1 MNLKKI
7 AIASSVIAGITMA
20 LTCHAVTVT
29 ATHTVESDAEFTI
42 DWVDAGPTTTNAKDG
57 EVWGH
62 LDMTQTRGTPT
73 LGRLSNP
80 QGETSPGPLKA
91 PFRFAGPNG
100 HTARAYLDS
109 YGTAIHNYAGDNLA
123 NGLKVG
129 SGTGDDP
136 FVVGTTSRLTAKI
149 FGDQTLVPGVYR
161 TTFELTT
168 WTD

>member
-1 MNLKKI
+1 MNSEVCLHLVKER
-7 AIASSVIAGITMA
+7 SGI
-20 LTCHAVTVT
+20 LL
-29 ATHTVESDAEFTI
+29 
-42 DWVDAGPTTTNAKDG
+42 PG
-57 EVWGH
+57 EVSERHFWLLIEISGMHSEKVINALREH
-62 LDMTQTRGTPT
+62 LVMG
-73 LGRLSNP
+73 
-80 QGETSPGPLKA
+80 
-91 PFRFAGPNG
+91 
-100 HTARAYLDS
+100 Y
-109 YGTAIHNYAGDNLA
+109 NLA

>member
-1 MNLKKI
+1 M
-7 AIASSVIAGITMA
+7 
-20 LTCHAVTVT
+20 
-29 ATHTVESDAEFTI
+29 
-42 DWVDAGPTTTNAKDG
+42 
-57 EVWGH
+57 
-62 LDMTQTRGTPT
+62 
-73 LGRLSNP
+73 
-80 QGETSPGPLKA
+80 KA
-91 PFRFAGPNG
+91 PFRFTGPNG

-129 SGTGDDP
+129 SGTGRDP
-136 FVVGTTSRLTAKI
+136 FVVGTASRLTARI